1 MSVFLQPI
9 YTQTVGSGGASTVT
23 FNNIP
28 QTFTDL
34 MCVISARAVYQ
45 GDADAYMW
53 FNGSQGTAYSWTKM
67 QGNGSSA
74 PTYRGSNGDVLSP
87 WTLKG
92 DGTANTFGNAQIYV
106 PYYTQSGFKQV
117 VSESA
122 VENNATV
129 GFTTI
134 AAGLWRNTSAVT
146 AISFTVFQGF
156 TQHSTFTL
164 YGITKG

>member
-9 YTQTVGSGGASTVT
+9 YTQTVGSGGASNVV

-34 MCVISARAVYQ
+34 VCLISARGVYQ

-67 QGNGSSA
+67 QGNGSSV
-74 PTYRGSNGDVLSP
+74 PTYRGSNADVLSP

-92 DGTANTFGNAQIYV
+92 DGTANTFGNAQIYI
-106 PYYTQSGFKQV
+106 PYYTSSVFKQTISDSV
-117 VSESA
+117 M
-122 VENNATV
+122 ENNASV
-129 GFTTI
+129 GFTTM
-134 AAGLWRNTSAVT
+134 AAGVWRNNSAITSVH
-146 AISFTVFQGF
+146 FTVFQGF
-156 TQHSTFTL
+156 TQNSTFTL